1 MKRISY
7 LLTVFGM
14 IFVSCSQND
23 DDCGIN
29 IPKFQIDLNRISVS
43 VDNNILLFENLDAL
57 YACTDYLNEIGEE
70 NFDAF
75 EKAIG
80 FQSFRSFNK
89 NNSYPTN
96 LIATMLNPE
105 NKIIVGDKLFE
116 ISNSLDSV
124 SIFEVKPELNFCQE
138 ESSMPKRRISVQD
151 NLYKIFPND
160 ENFKSTMDYCGPN
173 NQKSTISDFRVSVK
187 IKIGNYDWVFW
198 NVLEATISKGLN
210 INSME
215 IGVYTV
221 GVDFYRTSSSNCRYL
236 SDQSSGTGL
245 SYTISKSIAPLIA
258 YNYEVE
264 YWIDD
269 GAYGSGTYSGIIT
282 CDPSNDC
289 NK

>member
-1 MKRISY
+1 
-7 LLTVFGM
+7 M

-124 SIFEVKPELNFCQE
+124 SIFEVKPELNFCQV
-138 ESSMPKRRISVQD
+138 ESSIPKRRISVQD

-160 ENFKSTMDYCGPN
+160 ENFKSTMSYCGPKN
-173 NQKSTISDFRVSVK
+173 HKSTISDFRVSVK
-187 IKIGNYDWVFW
+187 TKIGNYDWIFW
-198 NVLEATISKGLN
+198 NVLEASISKGLN

-221 GVDFYRTSSSNCRYL
+221 GDNFYRDNNNCNPI
-236 SDQSSGTGL
+236 SGSVSGTDF
-245 SYTISKSIAPLIA
+245 SYSISKSVAPLIA
-258 YNYEVE
+258 YKYEVE
-264 YWIDD
+264 YWVDD
-269 GAYGSGTYSGIIT
+269 GANGNGVYGGLVT
-282 CDPSNDC
+282 CSLSNDC
-289 NK
+289 SN